1 MSFLLQIK
9 GSKHTDLIKITSADS
24 VIVQISCWQS
34 DFDGTFLL
42 LSYRYFENF
51 QQSSINFLFP
61 NDFLMNLIPFFVP
74 SSQVSF
80 LTDQMLS
87 WQIVTVLLSLSVD
100 EFHRVVL
107 LPILFLLI
115 IDDLLNL
122 ASYLLICCYT
132 IHCSVSP
139 DKCMIGITQFLRSC
153 CRMSKF
159 SFCYF

>member
-1 MSFLLQIK
+1 M
-9 GSKHTDLIKITSADS
+9 
-24 VIVQISCWQS
+24 
-34 DFDGTFLL
+34 
-42 LSYRYFENF
+42 
-51 QQSSINFLFP
+51 FP

-159 SFCYF
+159 SFCYFWKVRKNLITPSAWKHDSFNTYTHILPDNNPLYFGYITVN